1 MLLINLH
8 LNLLKILVV
17 PYYRI
22 TIWLKTKQK
31 PVQGI
36 RLIEQHNIDIVT
48 NIIRKKAEASYPGSI
63 IKRVEVAMLSKNDIA
78 VISFIKRQQGGK

>member
-1 MLLINLH
+1 M
-8 LNLLKILVV
+8 

-36 RLIEQHNIDIVT
+36 RLIEQYNIDIVT
-48 NIIRKKAEASYPGSI
+48 NVIRKKTEANYPSST
-63 IKRVEVAMLSKNDIA
+63 IKRIEVAMLSKNDVAI
-78 VISFIKRQQGGK
+78 VSFIKKQHGNK